1 MNNHPKIDDRL
12 KQIEFAGK
20 ANGYHSKTITR
31 MQDEY
36 RQAMAGKSLKAA
48 AKAFCLECV
57 MWDKNEVKLCPSVAC
72 PLYLYRPFRISK
84 NTSESGFFD
93 PESTNDEKE
102 V

>member
-1 MNNHPKIDDRL
+1 MTPEERIAKRRADMPT
-12 KQIEFAGK
+12 A
-20 ANGYHSKTITR
+20 
-31 MQDEY
+31 Y
-36 RQAMAGKSLKAA
+36 RRNYDKAMAGKSLKAA

-72 PLYLYRPFRISK
+72 PLYLYRPVRISK

-93 PESTNDEKE
+93 PESTNDEGE